1 MAQTTSKPLRLG
13 TRGSQL
19 ARWQADWVTARLQEL
34 GHAVEIIEVRTSGD
48 AQQSGPISALVEGNG
63 KGATG
68 GQGVFTKEIQRAL
81 LDGEIDLAVHSL
93 KDLPTTPV
101 EGLTVAAIPE
111 RAPVADVLISPHATT
126 IDGLP
131 EGARVGTGSFRRK
144 AQLLHRRPDLVIGDL
159 RGNLDTRL
167 RKLDEG
173 QHDAILLA
181 EAGLTRLGWTD
192 RLAGRIPPDELLPAP
207 GQGALGIE
215 CRGDDDAT
223 RTALQP
229 LDHFPTNAAVTAER
243 SALNRLEGGCLAAL
257 GAWAEFDNDWLS
269 LSVVVLSDDGVKRLE
284 GDAAAMVNDLHG
296 LHGLHGATGLGRI
309 VADDLLARGAAELLR
324 SRS

>member
-1 MAQTTSKPLRLG
+1 MGRASNRPLRLG

-19 ARWQADWVTARLQEL
+19 ARWQADWVAERLRGL
-34 GHAVEIIEVRTSGD
+34 GQTVEIVEVRTSGD
-48 AQQSGPISALVEGNG
+48 AQQSGPISAIVEGAG
-63 KGATG
+63 G
-68 GQGVFTKEIQRAL
+68 GQGVFTKQIQQAL
-81 LDGEIDLAVHSL
+81 LAGEVDLAVHSL

-101 EGLTVAAIPE
+101 PGLTVAAVPE
-111 RAPVADVLISPHATT
+111 RAPVADVLVSPLATT
-126 IDGLP
+126 IAGLP
-131 EGARVGTGSFRRK
+131 RGARVGTGSFRRK
-144 AQLLHRRPDLVIGDL
+144 AQLLSRRPDLVIGDL

-167 RKLDEG
+167 AKLDAGE
-173 QHDAILLA
+173 HDAILLA

-215 CRGDDDAT
+215 CRAEDQPTLA
-223 RTALQP
+223 ALAP
-229 LDHFPTNAAVTAER
+229 LDDFPSHATVAAER

-257 GAWAEFDNDWLS
+257 GALAEYEDGWLS
-269 LSVVVLSDDGVKRLE
+269 LSVVVLSDDGARRLDGE
-284 GDAAAMVNDLHG
+284 AAARADDIDAAI
-296 LHGLHGATGLGRI
+296 GLGRI